1 MVALLDM
8 IRASCGVSCGVC
20 GADSARMFREDF
32 VERGNGGVDMRTLQN
47 VRGKETQ
54 HGIAGAIDDDSAL
67 EHLGD
72 SELGKVGGIEL
83 GGNHQALAAH
93 VDDGAVTGGKR
104 AKLRLKIIAD
114 CSGVGQEIFFLD
126 VV

>member
-1 MVALLDM
+1 
-8 IRASCGVSCGVC
+8 
-20 GADSARMFREDF
+20 
-32 VERGNGGVDMRTLQN
+32 MRTLQN

-126 VV
+126 VVDDGDGDGAGKRAAAERGAVHARVDGS